1 MLNVGQRIKQR
12 RKELGFSADYV
23 AKQLGK
29 NRATIYRYES
39 DEIENMAVDVVK
51 DLAKVL
57 KTSPAYLMG
66 WSDST
71 ENLSASNEYMYFDTA
86 VSAGLPN
93 NIEALTEKEVDKITI
108 PDIIM
113 GKWAGDR
120 SIFITRI
127 NGDSMNNVM
136 EDGSLIA
143 VKPVNTSQLKD
154 GDIVVYQYDNEY
166 AVKRFYRRN
175 GEILFKPD
183 SKDPT
188 FTDLVI
194 DYVNND
200 VEVSIKGK
208 VVLYLVE
215 LD

>member
-1 MLNVGQRIKQR
+1 MNVGQRIRQR

-29 NRATIYRYES
+29 NRATVYRYES

-66 WSDST
+66 WSDSA
-71 ENLSASNEYMYFDTA
+71 ENLSASNRYMYFDTA

-93 NIEALTEKEVDKITI
+93 NIEALTEKEVDTITI

-120 SIFITRI
+120 SIFITKI

-143 VKPVNTSQLKD
+143 VKPVSTSQLKD